1 MAIYNIS
8 YKSKEI
14 DKLINEEL
22 GEAYSLFNKL
32 HATVNAHDI
41 LSFITS
47 P

>member
-8 YKSKEI
+8 YKNKEA

-32 HATVNAHDI
+32 KLGGNWI
-41 LSFITS
+41 
-47 P
+47 